1 MKQYTDKWITID
13 GHKIRYFED
22 GEEGQSLL
30 LIHGLGCS
38 ALEWSE
44 NIDELAKYYRVI
56 AVDLIGFGKSDKP
69 KNFSYTPSSQALILK
84 KLSLVLKLEHVNVVG
99 NSYGGLVA
107 IEFAKLYP
115 LMTSSL
121 TLVNSA
127 GGGLIAPFGMRLSS
141 LPLVGEYMTKPTR
154 QSCKQGFEFV
164 MYDPALLE
172 DERVDT
178 NYAYSMMKGSKYST
192 LSTLRGIINI
202 TGFIK
207 SYVTS
212 VHTFLQQSSL
222 KTLIIWGRHDPLLPV
237 DHALKF
243 QSLINNSV
251 LNIFEN
257 AGHAP
262 MFESPQLFNKTLIS
276 FLGSSENFKHVSI
289 VD

>member
-22 GEEGQSLL
+22 GEDGQSLL

-44 NIDELAKYYRVI
+44 NIDELAKYYRVT
-56 AVDLIGFGKSDKP
+56 AVDLIGFGKSDRP
-69 KNFSYTPSSQALILK
+69 KNFSYSPSNQASVLK
-84 KLSLVLKLEHVNVVG
+84 KISSALNLGKVNVVG

-107 IEFAKLYP
+107 IEFARLYP
-115 LMTSSL
+115 EMTSSL

-127 GGGLIAPFGMRLSS
+127 GGGLTAPFGMRLLS

-172 DERVDT
+172 DERVDA
-178 NYAYSMMKGSKYST
+178 NYAYSIVQGSKYST

-207 SYVTS
+207 SYVAS
-212 VHTFLQQSSL
+212 LHAFLKQSSVR
-222 KTLIIWGRHDPLLPV
+222 TLIIWGKHDPLLPI

-262 MFESPQLFNKTLIS
+262 MFECPQLFNKTLIS
-276 FLGSSENFKHVSI
+276 FFEQSENTPPVSI

>member
-1 MKQYTDKWITID
+1 MKQYTDKWITVD

-22 GEEGQSLL
+22 GENSQSLF

-56 AVDLIGFGKSDKP
+56 AVDLIGFGKSDRP
-69 KNFSYTPSSQALILK
+69 KNFSYSPSNQASVLK
-84 KLSLVLKLEHVNVVG
+84 KISLMLNLGKVNLVG

-107 IEFAKLYP
+107 IEFAKLCP
-115 LMTSSL
+115 EMTSSL

-154 QSCKQGFEFV
+154 LSCKKGFEFV

-172 DERVDT
+172 DDRVDA
-178 NYAYSMMKGSKYST
+178 NYAYSTMQDSKYSS

-207 SYVTS
+207 SYVAS
-212 VHTFLQQSSL
+212 LHAFLQQSSVR
-222 KTLIIWGRHDPLLPV
+222 TLIIWGKHDPLLPV

-243 QSLINNSV
+243 RSLIKNSA

-276 FLGSSENFKHVSI
+276 FLEQSENSNPVSI
-289 VD
+289 ID